1 MDPMMKIGIITIG
14 NELLSGFTIDRN
26 SAWIGQ
32 KLLESGMKVHI
43 RQTIQDDYDDIC
55 ETLESMWEDWECDY
69 VIVTGGLGPTV
80 DDITVS
86 TFLDYFDD
94 EHEFDREYWSILKDR
109 FKKLNFKMP
118 NLNKNQAYKSK
129 NGKMI
134 TNLVG
139 TARGLHYTKDHSSL
153 FKTVETALKG
163 GPKKTHFFALPGVP
177 QEMKSMMTNY
187 VLPVLEKELE
197 SKVVC
202 KSIRTTGVPESILQ
216 EKISDLIDSNKDKC
230 DIAFLPHRMFGVDIR
245 LTSEDVEIVDSL
257 LKSIVKRIDKYVYGF
272 DSDKL
277 EEVVAGLLIDNN
289 TRIATAE
296 SCTAGLLSARL
307 TETAG
312 SSKYFNGGVV
322 CYSNKL
328 KHDLVGV
335 KQKTLDQYGAVSEET
350 AHELAVNI
358 AKKLDSEMGVSIT
371 GIAGPGGGSEKK
383 PVGLVFV
390 GIFYKNNVYIKK
402 YNLTP
407 NRNINRELTV
417 ILCLNEIRKI
427 LENSK
432 GI

>member
-1 MDPMMKIGIITIG
+1 MKIGVITIG

-32 KLLESGMKVHI
+32 KLLESGMKVHV
-43 RQTIQDDYDDIC
+43 RQTIQDDFSDIYD
-55 ETLESMWEDWECDY
+55 TLESMWDQWECDY

-86 TFLDYFDD
+86 VFMEYFDD
-94 EHEFDREYWSILKDR
+94 KHEFDKEYWSILKER
-109 FKKLNFKMP
+109 FQRLNFKMP

-129 NGKMI
+129 KGQMI
-134 TNLVG
+134 NNLVG
-139 TARGLHYTKDHSSL
+139 TARGLHYTKGF
-153 FKTVETALKG
+153 FKKS
-163 GPKKTHFFALPGVP
+163 HFFALPGVP

-187 VLPVLEKELE
+187 VLPILEKDLE

-216 EKISDLIDSNKDKC
+216 EKISDIIEENKDSC
-230 DIAFLPHRMFGVDIR
+230 DIAFLPHRMLGVDIR
-245 LTSEDVEIVDSL
+245 LTTSDEKLIKTLVDS
-257 LKSIVKRIDKYVYGF
+257 IVGRVQKYVYGY

-277 EEVVAGLLIDNN
+277 EEVVANLMINN
-289 TRIATAE
+289 KVTIATAE

-307 TETAG
+307 TDVPG
-312 SSKYFNGGVV
+312 SSQYFNGGVV
-322 CYSNKL
+322 CYSNEL
-328 KHDLVGV
+328 KHDLVDV
-335 KQKTLDQYGAVSEET
+335 NQKTLDRYGAVSEET
-350 AHELAVNI
+350 ARELAVNI
-358 AKKLDSEMGVSIT
+358 AKKLKSEIGISIT
-371 GIAGPGGGSEKK
+371 GIAGPDGGTEKK

-390 GIFYKNNVYIKK
+390 GISYRNNVYIKK

-432 GI
+432 EI

>member
-1 MDPMMKIGIITIG
+1 MGTVMKIGVITIG

-32 KLLESGMKVHI
+32 KLLESGMKVHV
-43 RQTIQDDYDDIC
+43 RQTIQDDFSDIYD
-55 ETLESMWEDWECDY
+55 TLESMWDQWECDY

-86 TFLDYFDD
+86 VFMEYFDD
-94 EHEFDREYWSILKDR
+94 KHEFDKEYWSILKER
-109 FKKLNFKMP
+109 FQRLNFKMP

-129 NGKMI
+129 KGQMI
-134 TNLVG
+134 NNLVG
-139 TARGLHYTKDHSSL
+139 TARGLHYTKGF
-153 FKTVETALKG
+153 FKKS
-163 GPKKTHFFALPGVP
+163 HFFALPGVP

-187 VLPVLEKELE
+187 VLPILEKDLK

-216 EKISDLIDSNKDKC
+216 EKISDIIEENKDSC
-230 DIAFLPHRMFGVDIR
+230 DIAFLPHRMLGVDIR
-245 LTSEDVEIVDSL
+245 LTTSDEKLIKTLVDS
-257 LKSIVKRIDKYVYGF
+257 IVGRVQKYVYGY

-277 EEVVAGLLIDNN
+277 EEVVANLMINN
-289 TRIATAE
+289 KVTIATAE

-307 TETAG
+307 TDVPG
-312 SSKYFNGGVV
+312 SSQYFNGGVV
-322 CYSNKL
+322 CYSNEL
-328 KHDLVGV
+328 KHDLVDV
-335 KQKTLDQYGAVSEET
+335 NQKTLDRYGAVSEET
-350 AHELAVNI
+350 ARELAVNI
-358 AKKLDSEMGVSIT
+358 AKKLKSEIGISIT
-371 GIAGPGGGSEKK
+371 GIAGPDGGTEKK

-390 GIFYKNNVYIKK
+390 GISYRNNVYIKK

-432 GI
+432 EI